1 MMLHLRLNLLLTTI
15 VGSWALAACQPAP
28 VAPTL
33 TPAPVSTPIPLP
45 TTVAATPSPE
55 PDVLIQPRQFDQP
68 IIVQLGQTFT
78 ILSPDPSAEW
88 QVEFDP
94 DLFAPQA
101 PGEPGWRFKA
111 VAAGQGLIV
120 LTSVVNC
127 GQPQPC
133 PLMPRQMELT
143 IEVKSP

>member
-1 MMLHLRLNLLLTTI
+1 MI
-15 VGSWALAACQPAP
+15 V
-28 VAPTL
+28 
-33 TPAPVSTPIPLP
+33 
-45 TTVAATPSPE
+45 
-55 PDVLIQPRQFDQP
+55 
-68 IIVQLGQTFT
+68 
-78 ILSPDPSAEW
+78 SPDPSAEW

-94 DLFAPQA
+94 DLFEQQA
-101 PGEPGWRFKA
+101 PDESGWRFKA

-133 PLMPRQMELT
+133 PLMPKRMELT

>member
-1 MMLHLRLNLLLTTI
+1 M
-15 VGSWALAACQPAP
+15 
-28 VAPTL
+28 
-33 TPAPVSTPIPLP
+33 
-45 TTVAATPSPE
+45 AATTEPE
-55 PDVLIQPRQFDQP
+55 IVVRPDQFNQP
-68 IIVQLGQTFT
+68 IIVQLDQTIT
-78 ILSPDPSAEW
+78 IASPDPSAEW

-94 DLFAPQA
+94 DLFEPQA
-101 PGEPGWRFKA
+101 PGEAGWRFKA

-133 PLMPRQMELT
+133 PLMPRRMELT

>member
-1 MMLHLRLNLLLTTI
+1 T
-15 VGSWALAACQPAP
+15 
-28 VAPTL
+28 VAPTRL
-33 TPAPVSTPIPLP
+33 PAHASTHTPSP
-45 TTVAATPSPE
+45 TTKPALSPSASLRVNSVEGAAATTPSPE

-68 IIVQLGQTFT
+68 ISVQLGQT
-78 ILSPDPSAEW
+78 IIVVSPDPSAEW

-94 DLFAPQA
+94 DLFEPQA
-101 PGEPGWRFKA
+101 PSEPGWRFKA

-133 PLMPRQMELT
+133 PLMPRRMELT